1 MRIIDIIEKKR
12 DKKTLTEAEI
22 KFVVEGYTKGEI
34 PDYQISALLMAI
46 YLNGMNYEETA
57 VLTIA
62 MANSGEIL
70 DLSTVEGIKV
80 DKHSTG
86 GVADTTT
93 LILLPLVVAAGAVMA
108 KMSGRGLGFTG
119 GTIDKLESIKGFD
132 TAVSYENFIK
142 LLKENKMALSGQ
154 SNLIA
159 PADGKLYA
167 LRDVTGTVSS
177 IPLIASSIMS
187 KKIAAGADKIVL
199 DVKVGSGAFMKDLA
213 EAIKLATY
221 MVKIGQLVNKDT
233 KAILTSME
241 EPLGYAI
248 GNSMEVREAVE
259 VLSGKVSGK
268 LKEVTLCLGANILQM
283 AEIETNYDKAVVLLE
298 QLIDDKIGLTFLK
311 KFITAQGGNA
321 HVVDDISL
329 LPQAKYKINDCLKD
343 SGYVE
348 KIITAEIGKAAVI
361 LGAGREYKD
370 QAIDLSVGINMLV
383 EIGDAVKA
391 DTAVAVIEANDL
403 VKAELAKNI
412 IQNSI
417 KLSSNLVL
425 KPKLILGVVD
435 KDGFKDKVHIIV

>member
-199 DVKVGSGAFMKDLA
+199 DVKVGSGAFMKDLT

-329 LPQAKYKINDCLKD
+329 LPQAKYKINVCLKD

-370 QAIDLSVGINMLV
+370 QAIDLAVGINMLV

-417 KLSSNLVL
+417 KLSSKLVL

-435 KDGFKDKVHIIV
+435 KDGFKEL

>member
-22 KFVVEGYTKGEI
+22 KFVVEGYTKGEV

-70 DLSTVEGIKV
+70 NLSTVEGIKV

-329 LPQAKYKINDCLKD
+329 LPQAKYKINVCLKD

-370 QAIDLSVGINMLV
+370 QAIDLAVGINMLV

-435 KDGFKDKVHIIV
+435 KDGFKEL

>member
-329 LPQAKYKINDCLKD
+329 LPQAKYKINVCLKD

-417 KLSSNLVL
+417 KLSRKLVL

-435 KDGFKDKVHIIV
+435 KDGFKEL

>member
-329 LPQAKYKINDCLKD
+329 LPQAKYKINVCLKD

-370 QAIDLSVGINMLV
+370 QAIDLAVGINMLV

-417 KLSSNLVL
+417 KLSRKLVL

-435 KDGFKDKVHIIV
+435 KDGFKEL

>member
-70 DLSTVEGIKV
+70 NLSTVEGIKV

-187 KKIAAGADKIVL
+187 KK
-199 DVKVGSGAFMKDLA
+199 
-213 EAIKLATY
+213 
-221 MVKIGQLVNKDT
+221 
-233 KAILTSME
+233 
-241 EPLGYAI
+241 
-248 GNSMEVREAVE
+248 
-259 VLSGKVSGK
+259 
-268 LKEVTLCLGANILQM
+268 
-283 AEIETNYDKAVVLLE
+283 
-298 QLIDDKIGLTFLK
+298 
-311 KFITAQGGNA
+311 
-321 HVVDDISL
+321 L
-329 LPQAKYKINDCLKD
+329 LP
-343 SGYVE
+343 E
-348 KIITAEIGKAAVI
+348 
-361 LGAGREYKD
+361 R
-370 QAIDLSVGINMLV
+370 
-383 EIGDAVKA
+383 
-391 DTAVAVIEANDL
+391 
-403 VKAELAKNI
+403 
-412 IQNSI
+412 I
-417 KLSSNLVL
+417 KLS
-425 KPKLILGVVD
+425 
-435 KDGFKDKVHIIV
+435 

>member
-370 QAIDLSVGINMLV
+370 QAIDLAVGINMLV

>member
-329 LPQAKYKINDCLKD
+329 LPQAKYKINVCLKD

-435 KDGFKDKVHIIV
+435 KDGFKEL

>member
-22 KFVVEGYTKGEI
+22 KFVVEGYTNGEI

-329 LPQAKYKINDCLKD
+329 LPQAKYKINVCLKD

-417 KLSSNLVL
+417 KLSSKLVL

-435 KDGFKDKVHIIV
+435 KDGFKEL

>member
-187 KKIAAGADKIVL
+187 KKIAAGADIIVL

-329 LPQAKYKINDCLKD
+329 LPQAKYKINVCLKD

-370 QAIDLSVGINMLV
+370 QAIDLAVGINMLV

-417 KLSSNLVL
+417 KLSSKLVL

-435 KDGFKDKVHIIV
+435 KDGFKEL

>member
-329 LPQAKYKINDCLKD
+329 LPQAKYKINVCLKD

-417 KLSSNLVL
+417 KLSSKLVL

-435 KDGFKDKVHIIV
+435 KDGFKEL

>member
-119 GTIDKLESIKGFD
+119 GTIDKLESIKGFN

-329 LPQAKYKINDCLKD
+329 LPQAKYKINVCLKD

-370 QAIDLSVGINMLV
+370 QAIDLAVGINMLV

-435 KDGFKDKVHIIV
+435 KDGFKELW

>member
-233 KAILTSME
+233 IAILTSME

-329 LPQAKYKINDCLKD
+329 LPQAKYKINVCLKD

-370 QAIDLSVGINMLV
+370 QAIDLAVGINMLV

-417 KLSSNLVL
+417 KLSSKLVL

-435 KDGFKDKVHIIV
+435 KDGFKEL

>member
-12 DKKTLTEAEI
+12 DKKNLTEAEI

-329 LPQAKYKINDCLKD
+329 LPQAKYKINVCLKD

-370 QAIDLSVGINMLV
+370 QAIDLAVGINMLV

-417 KLSSNLVL
+417 KLSSKLVL

-435 KDGFKDKVHIIV
+435 KDGFKEL

>member
-298 QLIDDKIGLTFLK
+298 QLNDDKIGLTFLK

-329 LPQAKYKINDCLKD
+329 LPQAKYKINVCLKD

-370 QAIDLSVGINMLV
+370 QAIDLAVGINMLV

-417 KLSSNLVL
+417 KLSSKLVL

-435 KDGFKDKVHIIV
+435 KDGFKEL

>member
-329 LPQAKYKINDCLKD
+329 LPQAKYKINVCLKD

-370 QAIDLSVGINMLV
+370 QAIDLAVGINMLV

-417 KLSSNLVL
+417 KLSSKLVL

-435 KDGFKDKVHIIV
+435 KDGFKELW

>member
-1 MRIIDIIEKKR
+1 MRIIGIIEKKR

-268 LKEVTLCLGANILQM
+268 LKEVALCLGANILQM

-329 LPQAKYKINDCLKD
+329 LPQAKYKINVCLKD

-370 QAIDLSVGINMLV
+370 QAIDLAVGINMLV

-417 KLSSNLVL
+417 KLSSKLVL

-435 KDGFKDKVHIIV
+435 KDGFKEL

>member
-70 DLSTVEGIKV
+70 NLSTVEGIKV

-199 DVKVGSGAFMKDLA
+199 DVKVGSGAFMKDLT

-329 LPQAKYKINDCLKD
+329 LPQAKYKINVCLKD

-370 QAIDLSVGINMLV
+370 QAIDLAVGINMLV

-417 KLSSNLVL
+417 KLSSKLVL

-435 KDGFKDKVHIIV
+435 KDGFKEL

>member
-70 DLSTVEGIKV
+70 NLSTVEGIKV

-311 KFITAQGGNA
+311 KCITAQGGNA

-329 LPQAKYKINDCLKD
+329 LPQAKYKINVCLKD

-370 QAIDLSVGINMLV
+370 QAIDLAVGINMLV

-417 KLSSNLVL
+417 KLSSKLVL

-435 KDGFKDKVHIIV
+435 KDGFKELW

>member
-199 DVKVGSGAFMKDLA
+199 DVKVGSGAFMKDLT

-329 LPQAKYKINDCLKD
+329 LPQAKYKINVCLKD

-370 QAIDLSVGINMLV
+370 QAIDLAVGINMLV

-417 KLSSNLVL
+417 KLSSKLVL

-435 KDGFKDKVHIIV
+435 KDGFKELW

>member
-221 MVKIGQLVNKDT
+221 MVKIGQLVNKET

-329 LPQAKYKINDCLKD
+329 LPQAKYKINVCLKD

-370 QAIDLSVGINMLV
+370 QAIDLAVGINMLV

-435 KDGFKDKVHIIV
+435 KDGFKEL

>member
-70 DLSTVEGIKV
+70 NLSTVEGIKV

-329 LPQAKYKINDCLKD
+329 LPQAKYKINVCLKD

-417 KLSSNLVL
+417 KLSSKLVL

-435 KDGFKDKVHIIV
+435 KDGFKELW

>member
-1 MRIIDIIEKKR
+1 MRMVDIIEKKR

-34 PDYQISALLMAI
+34 PDYQNSALLMAI

-70 DLSTVEGIKV
+70 NLSTVEGIKV

-329 LPQAKYKINDCLKD
+329 LPQAKYKINVCLKD

-370 QAIDLSVGINMLV
+370 QAIDLAVGINMLV

-417 KLSSNLVL
+417 KLSSKLVL

-435 KDGFKDKVHIIV
+435 KDGFKEL

>member
-329 LPQAKYKINDCLKD
+329 LPQAKYKINVCLKD

-370 QAIDLSVGINMLV
+370 QAIDLAVGINMLV

-435 KDGFKDKVHIIV
+435 KDGFKEL

>member
-329 LPQAKYKINDCLKD
+329 LPQAKYKINVCLKD

-370 QAIDLSVGINMLV
+370 QAIDLAVGINMLV
-383 EIGDAVKA
+383 EIGDAVKD

-417 KLSSNLVL
+417 KLSSKLVL

-435 KDGFKDKVHIIV
+435 KDGFKEL

>member
-1 MRIIDIIEKKR
+1 MRIIGIIEKKR

-329 LPQAKYKINDCLKD
+329 LPQAKYKINVCLKD

-370 QAIDLSVGINMLV
+370 QAIDLAVGINMLV

-417 KLSSNLVL
+417 KLSSKLVL

-435 KDGFKDKVHIIV
+435 KDGFKEL

>member
-329 LPQAKYKINDCLKD
+329 LPQAKYKINVCLKD

-370 QAIDLSVGINMLV
+370 QAIDLAVGINMLV

-417 KLSSNLVL
+417 KLSSKLVL

-435 KDGFKDKVHIIV
+435 KDGFKEL

>member
-22 KFVVEGYTKGEI
+22 KFGVEGYTKGEI

-329 LPQAKYKINDCLKD
+329 LPQAKYKINVCLKD

-370 QAIDLSVGINMLV
+370 QAIDLAVGINMLV

-417 KLSSNLVL
+417 KLSSKLVL

-435 KDGFKDKVHIIV
+435 KDGFKEL

>member
-70 DLSTVEGIKV
+70 NLSTVEGIKV

-329 LPQAKYKINDCLKD
+329 LPQAKYKINVCLKD

-370 QAIDLSVGINMLV
+370 QAIDLAVGINMLV

-417 KLSSNLVL
+417 KLSSKLVL

-435 KDGFKDKVHIIV
+435 KDGFKEL

>member
-70 DLSTVEGIKV
+70 NLSTVEGIKV

-329 LPQAKYKINDCLKD
+329 LPQAKYKINVCLKD

-435 KDGFKDKVHIIV
+435 KDGFKEL

>member
-154 SNLIA
+154 SKLIA

-329 LPQAKYKINDCLKD
+329 LPQAKYKINVCLKD

-417 KLSSNLVL
+417 KLSSKLVL

-435 KDGFKDKVHIIV
+435 KDGFKEL

>member
-177 IPLIASSIMS
+177 MPLIASSIMS

-233 KAILTSME
+233 IAILTSME

-329 LPQAKYKINDCLKD
+329 LPQAKYKINVCLKD

-370 QAIDLSVGINMLV
+370 QAIDLAVGINMLV

-417 KLSSNLVL
+417 KLSSKLVL

-435 KDGFKDKVHIIV
+435 KDGFKEL

>member
-70 DLSTVEGIKV
+70 NLSTVEGIKV

-329 LPQAKYKINDCLKD
+329 LPQAKYKINVCLKD

-370 QAIDLSVGINMLV
+370 QAIDLAVGINMLV

-435 KDGFKDKVHIIV
+435 KDGFKELW

>member
-70 DLSTVEGIKV
+70 NLSTVEGIKV

-329 LPQAKYKINDCLKD
+329 LPQAKYKINVCLKD

-370 QAIDLSVGINMLV
+370 QAIDLAVGINMLV
-383 EIGDAVKA
+383 EIGDAVKD

-417 KLSSNLVL
+417 KLSSKLVL

-435 KDGFKDKVHIIV
+435 KDGFKEL

>member
-132 TAVSYENFIK
+132 TALSYENFIK

-298 QLIDDKIGLTFLK
+298 QLIDDKIGLRFLK

-329 LPQAKYKINDCLKD
+329 LPQAKYKINVCLKD

-370 QAIDLSVGINMLV
+370 QAIDLAVGINMLV

-417 KLSSNLVL
+417 KLSSKLVL

-435 KDGFKDKVHIIV
+435 KDGFKEL

>member
-12 DKKTLTEAEI
+12 DKKTLTEAAIE
-22 KFVVEGYTKGEI
+22 FVVEGYTKGEI

-329 LPQAKYKINDCLKD
+329 LPQAKYKINVCLKD

-370 QAIDLSVGINMLV
+370 QAIDLAVGINMLV

-417 KLSSNLVL
+417 KLSSKLVL

-435 KDGFKDKVHIIV
+435 KDGFKEL

>member
-70 DLSTVEGIKV
+70 NLSTVEGIKV

-329 LPQAKYKINDCLKD
+329 LPQAKYKINVCLKD

-361 LGAGREYKD
+361 LGAGRVYKD
-370 QAIDLSVGINMLV
+370 QAIDLAVGINMLV

-417 KLSSNLVL
+417 KLSSKLVL

-435 KDGFKDKVHIIV
+435 KDGFKEL

>member
-329 LPQAKYKINDCLKD
+329 LPQAKYKINVCLKD

-370 QAIDLSVGINMLV
+370 QAIDLAVGINMLV

-435 KDGFKDKVHIIV
+435 KDGFKELW